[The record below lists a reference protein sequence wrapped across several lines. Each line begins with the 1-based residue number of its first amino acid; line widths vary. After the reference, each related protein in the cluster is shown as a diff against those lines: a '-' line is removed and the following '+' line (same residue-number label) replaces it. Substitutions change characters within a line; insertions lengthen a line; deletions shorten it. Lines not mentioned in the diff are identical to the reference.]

1 MARKKE
7 FFTILNTGIILLLL
21 LSGSIYYDY
30 AVYQGKNKQYLS
42 KRFQKLVIEKER
54 HLTKLVT
61 HCSNIDFDS
70 LYQDKSIRKAKMEDI
85 ALFVYYDD
93 SLVYWSDNQL
103 SVSKHLHENPFDN
116 EYAKLPNA
124 HVLVHKK
131 IHNAYTYIGLS
142 LIQRDYLYE
151 NDYLKNTFAKG
162 FPQSKQ
168 VKISSTKGKYPVFSI
183 AKHYLFDLD
192 FDIHT
197 DGDRQKALI
206 LFILYTVAFVFF
218 LVFIAKLHYQIG
230 FMRAHKV
237 WGVVALIVD
246 LIVFRAILVLFR
258 LPSSLYKTD
267 YFSPTYFAY
276 SEDFSS
282 LGGFLW
288 TSITFFVITAIFF
301 QHFSFRSFK
310 RLEQKLRY
318 LYLPLFIILISSLL
332 FFITFLIQ
340 SLIINSVIP
349 FNLLDVTE
357 INHLSLFGLIIFTLL
372 IFSFVL
378 ISYHI
383 LLSIIYSSKSGLG
396 FVGKTSLYVLLSY
409 IVNWYFLGLSP
420 MIPVFLLLYYWGF
433 YIILKK
439 DWSNQGLL
447 NSFYFILLFSL
458 FSNFIL
464 YQNISYKEKENKR
477 LLAIKLASEKDPLL
491 EYSFR
496 QITKHIE
503 EDSLLIRE
511 MSLYPF
517 DNEMDSKRIT
527 SHISKQYL
535 YAFEEK
541 YDLLF
546 SICDERRDL
555 DITDEGIIIN
565 CQYYFDSVA
574 ANYGVPTQSPNLWF
588 IDFGFSE
595 SNYQG
600 VIELKDLQG
609 NPVKIFVELFPKYVS
624 GGLGYPELLR
634 EEQNARFSEIYNY
647 SWARYEGRK
656 LVHHSGKYFY
666 PIQLSKL
673 GKLDDKEQL
682 VDMDGYTH
690 LIYPLGDKLHIVIS
704 SRSAELLS
712 ILSLFSY
719 FFIFY
724 SIFGLL
730 LYFILSRRNAG
741 EEGKTSFGKNLQILF
756 ITLII
761 SSLFITAISSIIFI
775 QNLNNEKNIDGLS
788 EKAHSVL
795 IELEH
800 KLANEEVL
808 NEEWNNYLSSLLYK
822 FSLVFFSDINLYDI
836 SGNLLVSSRPEI
848 FAKALVSDHM
858 NPASYYA
865 LKEQKRSLYIQE
877 ESIGEYKFLS
887 AYLPLRN
894 KNNEQIAYLNLPY
907 FAKQDEMAKEISG
920 FVASLINIYVILIA
934 LSIVATLLLANY
946 ISKPIRMLN
955 NRLEKLRL
963 GKENEKILWKRQDEI
978 GKLVTAYNQMVDEL
992 EESARLLADSE
1003 RESAWKDVA
1012 RQVAHEIKNP
1022 LTPMKL
1028 SVQFLQKAWKE
1039 NLPDWEERLQRFTET
1054 LIQQIDTLEKIA
1066 SEFSEFAVMPTA
1078 QKSEMNLTE
1087 VIQHSIQLFRSNA
1100 NVKLSFDFSPDES
1113 FIIFADENQ
1122 FNRVFT
1128 NLIKNAIQAIPPE
1141 RDGKVNIRL
1150 RKNTKKIIITV
1161 EDNGKGISEE
1171 QGKKIFQPN
1180 FTTKTRGM
1188 GIGLSMTRSII
1199 RNQNGKIYFESKVN
1213 TGTKFII
1220 ELPLS

>member
-1 MARKKE
+1 MAKEKK
-7 FFTILNTGIILLLL
+7 FFTLLNTGIILFLLIA
-21 LSGSIYYDY
+21 GSIYYDY
-30 AVYQGKNKQYLS
+30 AVYQGKNKQYLA
-42 KRFQKLVIEKER
+42 KRFQRTILDKEKRLEKLVSHSVEIG
-54 HLTKLVT
+54 
-61 HCSNIDFDS
+61 FDS
-70 LYQDKSIRKAKMEDI
+70 LYQDMLIKEAKKEDI
-85 ALFVYYDD
+85 ALFVFYYD
-93 SLVYWSDNQL
+93 SLVFWSDNQI
-103 SVSKHLHENPFDN
+103 SVSKHLSNNPF
-116 EYAKLPNA
+116 AKNFATLPNA
-124 HVLVHKK
+124 RVLVQSVQHDK
-131 IHNAYTYIGLS
+131 HTYVGLS

-151 NDYLKNTFAKG
+151 NDYLKNTFASD
-162 FPQSKQ
+162 FPQTKQ
-168 VKISSTKGKYPVFSI
+168 LKINTNKGKYPI
-183 AKHYLFDLD
+183 YNLQQEYLFNIV
-192 FDIHT
+192 FDEQLG
-197 DGDRQKALI
+197 GDKQKALI
-206 LFILYTVAFVFF
+206 LFILYSIAFIFF
-218 LVFIAKLHYQIG
+218 LVFITKLHYKIG
-230 FMRAHKV
+230 FMREHKV
-237 WGVVALIVD
+237 WGVVTLIVD
-246 LIVFRAILVLFR
+246 LILFRAIFVWFKI
-258 LPSSLYKTD
+258 PDSLYETD

-310 RLEQKLRY
+310 KLEQKLGFF
-318 LYLPLFIILISSLL
+318 YLPLFVILISSLL

-340 SLIINSVIP
+340 SLIINSIIP

-383 LLSIIYSSKSGLG
+383 LLSIIYSSKSGLR
-396 FVGKTSLYVLLSY
+396 FVVETSLYVGISY
-409 IVNWYFLGLSP
+409 MVSWYFLGLSP
-420 MIPVFLLLYYWGF
+420 MILVFLLLYYWGF

-464 YQNISYKEKENKR
+464 YQNINYKEKENKKI
-477 LLAIKLASEKDPLL
+477 LAIKLASEKDPLL
-491 EYSFR
+491 EFSFR
-496 QITKHIE
+496 SIE
-503 EDSLLIRE
+503 ERALRDTVLKTRIDS
-511 MSLYPF
+511 YPF
-517 DNEMDSKRIT
+517 ENEMDSKLIT
-527 SHISKQYL
+527 SYISKQYF
-535 YAFEEK
+535 YPFEEK
-541 YDLLF
+541 YDLLY
-546 SICDERRDL
+546 SICDIRRDL
-555 DITDEGIIIN
+555 DFTDENLLIN

-574 ANYGVPTQSPNLWF
+574 NNFGLPTQSPNLWF
-588 IDFGFSE
+588 IDHGFSE

-600 VIELKDLQG
+600 VLKLRNSQG
-609 NPVKIFVELFPKYVS
+609 KLINIFVEMFPKYVS

-634 EEQNARFSEIYNY
+634 EEQNTSFPAIYNY
-647 SWARYEGRK
+647 SWARYEEHK
-656 LVHHSGKYFY
+656 LVHHSGRYFY
-666 PIQLSKL
+666 PLQL
-673 GKLDDKEQL
+673 GKFGQQDDKEVF
-682 VDMDGYTH
+682 VDMDDYTH
-690 LIYPLGDKLHIVIS
+690 LIYPLGQKLHIVIS
-704 SRSAELLS
+704 SKSTELLS

-730 LYFILSRRNAG
+730 LYLILTRRNAG
-741 EEGKTSFGKNLQILF
+741 EEGETSLRKNLQILF

-775 QNLNNEKNIDGLS
+775 QNLNDEKNIDVLS

-808 NEEWNNYLSSLLYK
+808 DEEWNNYLSSLLYK

-836 SGNLLVSSRPEI
+836 NGNLLVSSRPEI
-848 FAKALVSDHM
+848 FTKALVSRQM

-865 LKEQKRSLYIQE
+865 LKQQKRSLYIRE

-894 KNNEQIAYLNLPY
+894 KDNEQIAYLNLPY

-920 FVASLINIYVILIA
+920 FIASLINIYVILIA

-946 ISKPIRMLN
+946 ITKPIRMLN

-992 EESARLLADSE
+992 EESARMLADSE

-1028 SVQFLQKAWKE
+1028 SVQFLQKSWKE
-1039 NLPDWEERLQRFTET
+1039 NLPDWEERLQRFTDT
-1054 LIQQIDTLEKIA
+1054 LIQQIDTLENIA
-1066 SEFSEFAVMPTA
+1066 SEFSEFAIMPNA
-1078 QKSEMNLTE
+1078 QKSEMDLAN
-1087 VIQHSIQLFRSNA
+1087 VIQHSIQLFRSNTK
-1100 NVKLSFDFSPDES
+1100 VKLSFDHPQNET
-1113 FIIFADENQ
+1113 FIILADEKQ
-1122 FNRVFT
+1122 LNRVFT

-1141 RDGKVNIRL
+1141 RDGKVGISLHKENE
-1150 RKNTKKIIITV
+1150 KIIIVV
-1161 EDNGKGISEE
+1161 EDNGKGIDEE
-1171 QGKKIFQPN
+1171 QGKKIFLPN
-1180 FTTKTRGM
+1180 FTTKSRGM

-1199 RNQNGKIYFESKVN
+1199 RNQNGRIYFESKLN
-1213 TGTKFII
+1213 EGTKFII
-1220 ELPLS
+1220 ELPLT